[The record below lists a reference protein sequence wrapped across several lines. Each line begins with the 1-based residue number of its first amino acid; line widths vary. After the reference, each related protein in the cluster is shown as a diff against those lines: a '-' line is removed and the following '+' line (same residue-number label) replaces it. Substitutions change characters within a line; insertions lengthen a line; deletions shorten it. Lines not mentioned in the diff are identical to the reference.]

1 MNIQFAPHLKNRS
14 LYKDLDS
21 LFHECTSFKASV
33 AYWTIFPDFFKTTLT
48 NALKKQDSFVCL
60 DLSEP
65 TNIYAIKSFC
75 INGAEEF
82 YWHKYRVR
90 SGSNFRLLH
99 SKVLLFDLPNGNS
112 EIWIGSMNFTETAI
126 KGFNVESISKI
137 NCSQTDDIYKDVLEF
152 LNFMKN
158 NLCFK
163 FDINQIPYYQI
174 LNGETIQKSI
184 LNKYNGEKLK
194 VISMFGER
202 ISNLCMEE
210 FIVLLSFS
218 ENEFSVF
225 KTEKRIFLHIADT
238 ELNKNFLFEG
248 TVDQVGKIEQG
259 KTNLDFIGDK
269 RYAYIGLSDI
279 CYLEKPTNITHSLQK
294 NIKYFVTLKI
304 VQEIS
309 SFTIFEYPK
318 IKSIN
323 VWENDDTNSYLN
335 LMNISENDDIYI
347 DVAKDSF
354 SLPELRSINLLES
367 EVEKLLSLKDILK
380 KLQEMKDYSDEL
392 FVLSDNES
400 YNISS
405 QHSIKKLTISERI
418 VVK

>member
-1 MNIQFAPHLKNRS
+1 MKKKLLNLNNQMNIQFSPQLKNRS
-14 LYKDLDS
+14 LFQDLNS
-21 LFHECTSFKASV
+21 LFQECTSFKASV

-75 INGAEEF
+75 NNGAEEF
-82 YWHKYRVR
+82 YWHKYRIR
-90 SGSNFRLLH
+90 AGSNFRLLH
-99 SKVLLFDLPNGNS
+99 SKVLLFDLPNGNA

-126 KGFNVESISKI
+126 KGYNIESISKI
-137 NCSQTDDIYKDVLEF
+137 NCSQTDDIYKNVLEF

-184 LNKYNGEKLK
+184 LKKYNGEKLK

-202 ISNLCMEE
+202 ITNLCREE

-248 TVDQVGKIEQG
+248 IVDQVGKIEQG

-279 CYLEKPTNITHSLQK
+279 SYLDKPTNITHSLQK

-347 DVAKDSF
+347 SM
-354 SLPELRSINLLES
+354 LLKIHLVYQNY
-367 EVEKLLSLKDILK
+367 EV
-380 KLQEMKDYSDEL
+380 
-392 FVLSDNES
+392 
-400 YNISS
+400 
-405 QHSIKKLTISERI
+405 
-418 VVK
+418 